1 MEQEIIKEIQSFTKE
16 KVTINSNIRDLKID
30 SLDLVELVVKAEEK
44 FNISISDEEI
54 TKLVSVSDFIEL
66 VKQKSNK

>member
-1 MEQEIIKEIQSFTKE
+1 MEQEILKEIQSFTKQ
-16 KVTINSNIRDLKID
+16 KVTINSIIRELKID

-54 TKLVSVSDFIEL
+54 TKLISVNDFVEL
-66 VKQKSNK
+66 VKLKCSN

>member
-1 MEQEIIKEIQSFTKE
+1 MEQEILKEIQAFTKE
-16 KVTINSNIRDLKID
+16 KVTISSNIRDLKID

-54 TKLVSVSDFIEL
+54 TKLISVSDFIEL
-66 VKQKSNK
+66 VKQRSNK